1 MGVCG
6 FGFGGRP
13 LDSNEERIWGAM
25 TDQSAIAIDR
35 ARLSREALAQNAK
48 LEGDRFRS
56 ALLSSISHDLKTPL
70 ATITGAVT
78 SLRQLGDRM
87 NAASRDDL
95 LQSIEEEGARLSRF
109 VANLLDMTRIES
121 GMVNPKRDW
130 VDMADVIRGSV
141 ERARKYF
148 PGHDIDV
155 SIASNLPLI
164 RGDSVLLGQVLFNLI
179 DNAIKYGG
187 KEPVAI
193 YARRD
198 GQAVAVSVTD
208 MGRGI
213 PAGELERIFEKF
225 YRRSGK
231 ADGRTAGTGL
241 GLAIARGFVEAMG
254 GAIKA
259 ESPAV
264 KKRGTRLVL
273 RFPLQEMSETG
284 EKTVERPPNPDRR

>member
-1 MGVCG
+1 MPQPNPQETSLGIPSVVAA
-6 FGFGGRP
+6 R
-13 LDSNEERIWGAM
+13 LRARREERGI
-25 TDQSAIAIDR
+25 SARGLAKEVGCSPSLISQIETSKANPSVATLYAIV
-35 ARLSREALAQNAK
+35 
-48 LEGDRFRS
+48 S
-56 ALLSSISHDLKTPL
+56 ALD
-70 ATITGAVT
+70 V
-78 SLRQLGDRM
+78 SLDELFADPEPNNGNRPPT
-87 NAASRDDL
+87 AA
-95 LQSIEEEGARLSRF
+95 Q
-109 VANLLDMTRIES
+109 RIES